1 MTFPNECE
9 LQKAMCLQ
17 PTNSPPLSV
26 VFYGD
31 CRERFPVAG
40 SLSSKFSQVVMFL
53 FYTPLPSNRLMKL
66 INNDLTSS
74 PATLSPFTAQTNI
87 APDPDTVGPENTI
100 PDSSSAEKEACRD
113 IHCDFE
119 ATCELGPDN
128 FPRCTCQF
136 DCASAALVSA
146 SKPVCAS
153 DLRIYPSL
161 CAMKMEACQRQE
173 ELRLRPLDLCQGL
186 INTILISFITTNLSI
201 TPSNQICTQEWK

>member
-1 MTFPNECE
+1 
-9 LQKAMCLQ
+9 
-17 PTNSPPLSV
+17 
-26 VFYGD
+26 
-31 CRERFPVAG
+31 
-40 SLSSKFSQVVMFL
+40 
-53 FYTPLPSNRLMKL
+53 MKL

-87 APDPDTVGPENTI
+87 GPGTDLDTVGPENTI
-100 PDSSSAEKEACRD
+100 PDLSTAEKEACRD

-153 DLRIYPSL
+153 DLQIYPSL

-201 TPSNQICTQEWK
+201 TPSNQISTQEWKSNHATAKNH